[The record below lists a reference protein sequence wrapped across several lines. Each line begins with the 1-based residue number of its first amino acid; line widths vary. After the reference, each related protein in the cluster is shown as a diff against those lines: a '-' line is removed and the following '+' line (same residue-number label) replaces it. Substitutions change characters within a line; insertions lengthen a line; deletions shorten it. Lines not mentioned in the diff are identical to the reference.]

1 MGLSGYLSSGAE
13 LGNMTGKAFLSL
25 FGTLAEEVGIFA
37 LSMYRNFKNRR
48 NGEKA
53 LVVAVMLLAA
63 MSARAQIGYKGQVA
77 LGLSGGISN
86 VGGFVG
92 TARIGSYLSE
102 RSILGAGII
111 LDRTRYDATQ
121 GDSFHTSQW
130 LGVMHYQYA
139 IPMGRFIVSPTGG
152 ILLGGEQCDQRSRQ
166 GNILPY
172 GNQFVYGLMLQCDV
186 EYVLGRH
193 WAIALEPRMT
203 YLIKTQFDNVR
214 LSASVGVKYYF

>member
-139 IPMGRFIVSPTGG
+139 IPLGRFIVSPTGG

-172 GNQFVYGLMLQCDV
+172 GNQFVYGLILQCDV

-193 WAIALEPRMT
+193 WAITLEPRMT